1 MVTQPEKNQRIC
13 DLMLAGCRGD
23 QAAYACFLKEISN
36 DLRRFLQRRMPKDD
50 VEDVLQ
56 EILISVHKARH
67 TYDGVRPILPWVSA
81 IARFRL
87 SDYLRKHYAR
97 AKHATIDITELQDNL
112 AQPVTETGADTEY
125 LNDALRQLPHRQQ
138 KIIHL
143 MHTQGYTAKEVGGQL
158 NMNESAVKVA
168 AHRAYKV
175 IRARLNK

>member
-13 DLMLAGCRGD
+13 SLMLAGCRGD
-23 QAAYACFLKEISN
+23 KLAYAGFLKEISS
-36 DLRRFLQRRMPKDD
+36 DLQRFLQRRMPKDD

-56 EILISVHKARH
+56 EILISIHKARH
-67 TYDGVRPILPWVSA
+67 TYDGERPILPWVSA

-87 SDYLRKHYAR
+87 NDYLRKHYAR
-97 AKHATIDITELQDNL
+97 AKHATVDISDFQDNI
-112 AQPVTETGADTEY
+112 AAPVTESGADTEY
-125 LNDALRQLPHRQQ
+125 LDEALSQLPQRQQ

-158 NMNESAVKVA
+158 DMNESAVKVA
-168 AHRAYKV
+168 AHRAYKL